1 MPVVAGVDSST
12 QSCTVELRDADSG
25 ALLGSGRSP
34 HPPTSPP
41 RSEQSAAAWWDA
53 FGLAVEAATSDA
65 DIAASEIRSISVAAQ
80 CHGLVMVD
88 AAGAPL
94 RDVKL
99 WNDTTSAP
107 QAQRLL
113 DALGVAEWVSAVGSA
128 PIAAFTI
135 TKLAWIAEHEPELLD
150 RLAHVMVPHDYL
162 TFRLTGRVVTD
173 RSDAS
178 GTGYYAA
185 HEQRWRVDLL
195 ERLVSPAVD
204 WATALPTV
212 LGPDE
217 AAGGILPAV
226 ASELGL
232 HPGLVVGPGAG
243 DQHAGAAGLGMR
255 DGEVAYSLGTSG
267 VVLTPTPDPV
277 FDLAGDVNSVAN
289 ITGGYLP
296 LVCTLNAT
304 KVTDSMTR
312 WLGVSHS
319 ELSDLALAASDR
331 PDRPVYA
338 AYLDGERSPNRPLAT
353 GMIAGVTNETTREDL
368 ARMAFEGVLLGL
380 VRGHERIRAAGA
392 VADGP
397 VLVTG
402 GGARS
407 PAYRQLLADL
417 LQREVE
423 VRDAPEATAR
433 GAAIQAAA
441 VLAGTTAAAVRD
453 RWMPAVIE
461 RDAPRTG
468 SVDAVAERWATLSAW
483 TGADRS

>member
-25 ALLGSGRSP
+25 SLLGSGRAP
-34 HPPTSPP
+34 HPPTTPP
-41 RSEQSAAAWWDA
+41 RSEQAASAWWDA
-53 FGLAVEAATSDA
+53 FRLALSSATEAAGVVASD
-65 DIAASEIRSISVAAQ
+65 IRSMSVAAQ

-88 AAGAPL
+88 AHGAPL

-107 QAQRLL
+107 QASRLL
-113 DALGVAEWVSAVGSA
+113 EALGVAGWVEAVGSA

-150 RLAHVMVPHDYL
+150 RVAHVMVPHDYL
-162 TFRLTGRVVTD
+162 TFRLTGRAVTD
-173 RSDAS
+173 RSDAT
-178 GTGYYAA
+178 GTGYYSAP
-185 HEQRWRVDLL
+185 ERRWRVDLL
-195 ERLVSPAVD
+195 ERFVSPSVEWEAV
-204 WATALPTV
+204 LPTV
-212 LGPDE
+212 LGPEE
-217 AAGGILPAV
+217 AAGLILPTI

-232 HPGLVVGPGAG
+232 HPDLVVGPGAG

-255 DGEVAYSLGTSG
+255 DNEVAYSLGTSG

-277 FDLAGDVNSVAN
+277 FDLGGDVNSVAN

-296 LVCTLNAT
+296 LVCTLNSA
-304 KVTDSMTR
+304 KVTDTMTR

-319 ELSDLALAASDR
+319 GLSDLALAASDR
-331 PDRPVYA
+331 PDRPVFA

-353 GMIAGVTNETTREDL
+353 GTIAGLTNETTREDL

-380 VRGHERIRAAGA
+380 VRGHERIRGSGAA
-392 VADGP
+392 ADGP
-397 VLVTG
+397 VLVMG

-433 GAAIQAAA
+433 GAAIQASA
-441 VLAGTTAAAVRD
+441 VLAGTTVASVRD
-453 RWMPAVIE
+453 HWVPPVIE
-461 RDAPRTG
+461 RDIPRPG
-468 SVDAVAERWATLSAW
+468 SADAVAERYATLAAW
-483 TGADRS
+483 TGADRA